1 MRKIFVTFKVL
12 VSWKKFDIN
21 KKRAGSFAINYNWR
35 TLPDGICAKYAA
47 QEFEKIA
54 PSPGVNWLAYNY
66 DWIGQA
72 QQAGWVVKTEV
83 HYAMIG
89 AIVEWQNL
97 DRGNGHLAVVRT
109 VLADKII
116 VEENNVGKII
126 GSINYTFAG
135 KKLQTEVTKGWGKT
149 TIRAIKYDDMAKMGT
164 RKFIGYIWPVRQ
176 DEYNQLPSKY
186 AVSLSKQ
193 INIKE
198 PLYKGF
204 REYWSGTYIL
214 KEFDKIAPKPGVNW
228 HGNVHD
234 WVENADQTGWVKKC
248 NSDDAKIGALIIR
261 TNPAKNLVKV
271 GIVREIKNN
280 LITIDTRKTN
290 LYPITETIN
299 LSDLK
304 SADKNSYVFLGYIW
318 PIRK

>member
-1 MRKIFVTFKVL
+1 M
-12 VSWKKFDIN
+12 KKFLLLFVVLFSLCTN
-21 KKRAGSFAINYNWR
+21 VFAMNCNWR

-66 DWIGQA
+66 DWVVQA

-83 HYAMIG
+83 HSAMIG
-89 AIVEWQNL
+89 AIVEWQGL
-97 DRGNGHLAVVRT
+97 ERGSGHVAVVRN

-116 VEENNVGKII
+116 VEENNVGKTI
-126 GSINYTFAG
+126 GSINYTFAD
-135 KKLQTEVTKGWGKT
+135 KKLQSEVTTGWGKT
-149 TIRAIKYDDMAKMGT
+149 TIRAIKYEDMAKMDT

-176 DEYNQLPSKY
+176 DEYNKSPSKY
-186 AVSLSKQ
+186 AISLTEQ
-193 INIKE
+193 MNIKE

-204 REYWSGTYIL
+204 GEYWASTYSL
-214 KEFDKIAPKPGVNW
+214 KEFDKTAPQPGVNW
-228 HGNVHD
+228 HGKLQD
-234 WVENADQTGWVKKC
+234 WVKNADQKGWVTKY

-271 GIVREIKNN
+271 GIVRGIKNS
-280 LITIDTRKTN
+280 LITIDVRRTN

-304 SADKNSYVFLGYIW
+304 NADKNGYVFLGYIW